1 MTYDQKNK
9 MNPAFRTFE
18 GGLFAEV
25 EKADVG
31 DGFER
36 LQESGVDMMSW
47 ADPFMPDAAVPQHV
61 KQAALNAMNDPIASH
76 YTAPVGNTRLR
87 EQIARRWQK
96 RYGMRLYPQRNIL
109 ITPGSDSA
117 LYFAMLPFIET
128 GDEVIVCTPCYPNN
142 LQNIKMMGAKAVYCE
157 LQAADGY
164 QIRKEALEACVSE
177 QTKMIV
183 LTHPN
188 NPTTTVF
195 DQRSL
200 EAVRDLVLAHD
211 LILVV
216 DQAFEDFTFEQKMIA
231 PAAMA
236 DMFAHTVT
244 VCSTSKGYGLSGYRV
259 GYIIAD
265 DVFMDVYYGCAVS
278 VIGATNTVSQLA
290 VLAAMEDES
299 FMQEFEAAY
308 DWRRHQAAAILSGI
322 PGVKIQLPQS
332 GFLCWVD
339 VSGLADSSEV
349 CARLLSDARVSV
361 NDGKNYG
368 PGGEKGFRIVLGVYR
383 DNERVRQALLRIREV
398 LLQMAQEKGL
408 SVQ

>member
-96 RYGMRLYPQRNIL
+96 RYGMRLDPQRNIL

-308 DWRRHQAAAILSGI
+308 DWRRHQAAAILCGI

-408 SVQ
+408 SV

>member
-96 RYGMRLYPQRNIL
+96 RYGMRLDPQRNIL

-231 PAAMA
+231 PAAIA

>member
-96 RYGMRLYPQRNIL
+96 RYGMRLDPQRNIL

-164 QIRKEALEACVSE
+164 QIRKEALETCVSE

>member
-96 RYGMRLYPQRNIL
+96 RYGMRLDPQRNIL

-128 GDEVIVCTPCYPNN
+128 DDEVIVCTPCYPNN

-308 DWRRHQAAAILSGI
+308 DWRRHQAAAILCGI

>member
-96 RYGMRLYPQRNIL
+96 RYGMRLDPQRNIL

-383 DNERVRQALLRIREV
+383 DNERIRQALLRIREV

>member
-1 MTYDQKNK
+1 MTYDKKNK
-9 MNPAFRTFE
+9 MNPAFSTFE

-96 RYGMRLYPQRNIL
+96 RYGMRLDPQRNIL

>member
-96 RYGMRLYPQRNIL
+96 RYGMRLDPQRNIL

-322 PGVKIQLPQS
+322 PGVKVQLPQS

-408 SVQ
+408 SV

>member
-96 RYGMRLYPQRNIL
+96 RYGMRLDPQRNIL

-408 SVQ
+408 SV

>member
-96 RYGMRLYPQRNIL
+96 RYGMRLDPQRNIL

-117 LYFAMLPFIET
+117 LYFAMLPFIEA

-142 LQNIKMMGAKAVYCE
+142 LQNIQMMGAKAVYCE

-236 DMFAHTVT
+236 DMFAHTIT

-408 SVQ
+408 SV

>member
-96 RYGMRLYPQRNIL
+96 RYGMRLDPQRNIL

-236 DMFAHTVT
+236 DKFAHTVT

-322 PGVKIQLPQS
+322 PGVKVQLPQS

>member
-96 RYGMRLYPQRNIL
+96 RYGMRLDPQRNIL

-231 PAAMA
+231 PAAIA

-278 VIGATNTVSQLA
+278 VIGASNTVSQLA

>member
-96 RYGMRLYPQRNIL
+96 RYGMRLDPQRNIL

-383 DNERVRQALLRIREV
+383 DNERIRQALLRIREV

-408 SVQ
+408 SV

>member
-96 RYGMRLYPQRNIL
+96 RYGMRLDPQRNIL

-195 DQRSL
+195 DQRSQ

>member
-96 RYGMRLYPQRNIL
+96 RYGMRLDPQRNIL
-109 ITPGSDSA
+109 ITTGSDSA

-200 EAVRDLVLAHD
+200 ETVRDLVLAHD

-308 DWRRHQAAAILSGI
+308 DWRRHQAAAILCGI

-408 SVQ
+408 SV

>member
-96 RYGMRLYPQRNIL
+96 RYGMRLDPQRNIL

-231 PAAMA
+231 PAAIA

-408 SVQ
+408 SV

>member
-96 RYGMRLYPQRNIL
+96 RYGMRLDPQRNIL

-299 FMQEFEAAY
+299 FMQEFEVAY

-408 SVQ
+408 SV

>member
-96 RYGMRLYPQRNIL
+96 RYGMRLDPQRNIL

-236 DMFAHTVT
+236 DMFAHTIT

-408 SVQ
+408 SV

>member
-1 MTYDQKNK
+1 MTYDKKNK

-96 RYGMRLYPQRNIL
+96 RYGMRLDPQRNIL

>member
-1 MTYDQKNK
+1 MTHEMKRK
-9 MNPAFRTFE
+9 MNARFRGIE
-18 GGLFAEV
+18 GGLFSAV

-36 LQESGVDMMSW
+36 LQENGVDMMSW
-47 ADPFMPDAAVPQHV
+47 ADPFMPDAAVPEHV
-61 KQAALNAMNDPIASH
+61 KQAALQAMRDPIASH

-87 EQIARRWQK
+87 KQIAKRWRK
-96 RYGMRLYPQRNIL
+96 RYGMDLDPQRNIL

-117 LYFAMLPFIET
+117 LYFAMLPFIEA

-142 LQNIKMMGAKAVYCE
+142 LQNIQMMGAKAVCFE
-157 LQAADGY
+157 LMPEDGY
-164 QIRKEALEACVSE
+164 QIRGEALEACVSE
-177 QTKMIV
+177 KTKMIV

-195 DQRSL
+195 DRESL
-200 EAVRDLVLAHD
+200 EAVRKTVCRHD

-216 DQAFEDFTFEQKMIA
+216 DQAFEDFTFEREMIA
-231 PAAMA
+231 PASMEG
-236 DMFAHTVT
+236 MFAHTIT

-259 GYIIAD
+259 GYIIAE

-308 DWRRHQAAAILSGI
+308 DWRRHQAAEILSGI

-349 CARLLSDARVSV
+349 CARLLGDARVSV

>member
-96 RYGMRLYPQRNIL
+96 RYGMRLDPQRNIL

-290 VLAAMEDES
+290 VLTAMEDES

>member
-47 ADPFMPDAAVPQHV
+47 ADPFMPDAAVPQHI

-96 RYGMRLYPQRNIL
+96 RYGMRLDPQRNIL

>member
-1 MTYDQKNK
+1 MTYDKKNK

-96 RYGMRLYPQRNIL
+96 RYGMRLDPQRNIL

-322 PGVKIQLPQS
+322 PGVKVQLPQS

-398 LLQMAQEKGL
+398 LLQMAQKKGL

>member
-96 RYGMRLYPQRNIL
+96 RYGMRLDPQRNIL

-322 PGVKIQLPQS
+322 PGVKVQLPQS

-398 LLQMAQEKGL
+398 LLQMAQKKGL

>member
-1 MTYDQKNK
+1 MTYDKKNK

-96 RYGMRLYPQRNIL
+96 RYGMRLDPQRNIL

-236 DMFAHTVT
+236 DMFAHTIT

-398 LLQMAQEKGL
+398 LLQMAQKKGL

>member
-61 KQAALNAMNDPIASH
+61 KQATLNAMNDPIASH

-96 RYGMRLYPQRNIL
+96 RYGMRLDPQRNIL

-322 PGVKIQLPQS
+322 PGVKVQLPQS

>member
-1 MTYDQKNK
+1 MTHEMKRK
-9 MNPAFRTFE
+9 MNARFRGIE
-18 GGLFAEV
+18 GGLFSAV

-36 LQESGVDMMSW
+36 LQENGIDMMSW
-47 ADPFMPDAAVPQHV
+47 ADPFMPDAAVPEHV
-61 KQAALNAMNDPIASH
+61 KQAALQAMRDPIASH

-87 EQIARRWQK
+87 KQIAKRWRK
-96 RYGMRLYPQRNIL
+96 RYGMDLDPQRNIL

-117 LYFAMLPFIET
+117 LYFAMLPFIEA

-142 LQNIKMMGAKAVYCE
+142 LQNIQMMGAKAVCCE
-157 LQAADGY
+157 LMPEDGY
-164 QIRKEALEACVSE
+164 QIRGEALEACVSE
-177 QTKMIV
+177 KTKMIV

-195 DQRSL
+195 DRESL
-200 EAVRDLVLAHD
+200 EAVRKTVCRHD

-216 DQAFEDFTFEQKMIA
+216 DQAFEDFTFEREMIA
-231 PAAMA
+231 PASMEG
-236 DMFAHTVT
+236 MFAHTIT

-259 GYIIAD
+259 GYIIAE

-308 DWRRHQAAAILSGI
+308 DWRRLQAAEILSGI
-322 PGVKIQLPQS
+322 PGVQIQLPQS

-398 LLQMAQEKGL
+398 LLQMAEEKGL
-408 SVQ
+408 SV

>member
-1 MTYDQKNK
+1 MTYDKKNK

-96 RYGMRLYPQRNIL
+96 RYGMRLDPQRNIL

-244 VCSTSKGYGLSGYRV
+244 VCSTSKGYGLSGYRG

-383 DNERVRQALLRIREV
+383 DNERIRQALLRIREV

-408 SVQ
+408 SV

>member
-1 MTYDQKNK
+1 MTYDKKNK

-96 RYGMRLYPQRNIL
+96 RYGMRLDPQRNIL

-322 PGVKIQLPQS
+322 PGVKVQLPQS

>member
-96 RYGMRLYPQRNIL
+96 RYGMRLDPQRNIL

-128 GDEVIVCTPCYPNN
+128 DDEVIVCTPCYPNN

-216 DQAFEDFTFEQKMIA
+216 DQAFEDFTFEQKMLA

-383 DNERVRQALLRIREV
+383 DNERIRQALLRIREV

-408 SVQ
+408 SV

>member
-47 ADPFMPDAAVPQHV
+47 AYPFMPDAAVPQHV

-96 RYGMRLYPQRNIL
+96 RYGMRLDPQRNIL

>member
-96 RYGMRLYPQRNIL
+96 RYGMRLDPQRNIL

-231 PAAMA
+231 PAAMP

-408 SVQ
+408 SV

>member
-61 KQAALNAMNDPIASH
+61 KEAALNAMNDPIASH

-96 RYGMRLYPQRNIL
+96 RYGMRLDPQRNIL

-383 DNERVRQALLRIREV
+383 DNERIRQALLRIREV

>member
-1 MTYDQKNK
+1 MSYDHNNK
-9 MNPAFRTFE
+9 MHPALGTFE

-96 RYGMRLYPQRNIL
+96 RYGMRLDPQRNIL

-117 LYFAMLPFIET
+117 LYFAMLPIIES

-183 LTHPN
+183 RTHPN